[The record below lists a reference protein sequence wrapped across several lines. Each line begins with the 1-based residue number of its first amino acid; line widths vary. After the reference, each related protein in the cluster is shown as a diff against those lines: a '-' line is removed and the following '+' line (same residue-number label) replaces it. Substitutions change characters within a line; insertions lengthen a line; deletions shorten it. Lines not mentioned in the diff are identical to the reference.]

1 MNRPAMPSRG
11 DREGARIWIE
21 AALETIARDGDEAL
35 RVEPL
40 AREIAMSKGSFYWF
54 FTGIDD
60 LRFRALDHW
69 KVHHNDS
76 LFDRV
81 RTFRGTLEER
91 LTYLVNAIVDSH
103 LGRYDAAIR
112 AWALR
117 DPRIEDFVRGIDANR
132 LAFLEE
138 LFAGAGADAKESAFR
153 AHVFYRVLIAES
165 YVRQR
170 PGDVGGRAWLADVVE
185 RLSADA
191 HAGAHASQN
200 SLPTA

>member
-1 MNRPAMPSRG
+1 MSRASARPPSRG

-76 LFDRV
+76 LFERV
-81 RTFRGTLEER
+81 RGYDGTLQER

-117 DPRIEDFVRGIDANR
+117 DPRIADFVRGIDADR
-132 LAFLEE
+132 LAFLED
-138 LFAGAGADAKESAFR
+138 LFAAGRYGCE
-153 AHVFYRVLIAES
+153 
-165 YVRQR
+165 RQR
-170 PGDVGGRAWLADVVE
+170 FQGTHV
-185 RLSADA
+185 LSRPDR
-191 HAGAHASQN
+191 
-200 SLPTA
+200 